1 MHIKTSYF
9 ESDEGTG
16 KGYVIQNAQLEGT
29 SAVVTFELRL
39 EWKGPEFL
47 LLLKQITAHTVAS
60 DSTGQFIL
68 EFCRIHIFTGLWA
81 QIQGSAEL
89 RSLLEALGENLLP
102 CLFWLLGRLH
112 SLAHGPSSSFKTAI
126 VGQIHLSST
135 LKGSYDHTE
144 ASRIIQDNLLLKV
157 FSVFTLQ
164 SLFCHGKKPIRRCQ
178 GGELRHL
185 LPSSLRIWSRAC

>member
-1 MHIKTSYF
+1 MERTRVSLAAKTNYCTHGGFRQHRSVY
-9 ESDEGTG
+9 
-16 KGYVIQNAQLEGT
+16 
-29 SAVVTFELRL
+29 LRVL
-39 EWKGPEFL
+39 QDTHLHW
-47 LLLKQITAHTVAS
+47 S
-60 DSTGQFIL
+60 
-68 EFCRIHIFTGLWA
+68 LWA

-144 ASRIIQDNLLLKV
+144 PSRIIQDNLLLKV